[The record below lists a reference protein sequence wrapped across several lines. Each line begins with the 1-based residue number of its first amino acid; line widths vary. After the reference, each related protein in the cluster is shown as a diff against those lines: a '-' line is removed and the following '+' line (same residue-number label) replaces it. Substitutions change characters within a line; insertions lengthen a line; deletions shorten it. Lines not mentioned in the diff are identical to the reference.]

1 MNQIEILR
9 NQIIKQVKT
18 CTDVDLLD
26 LLLKLF
32 PSECNQ

>member
-1 MNQIEILR
+1 MKQIEILR

-26 LLLKLF
+26 LILKLF
-32 PSECNQ
+32 PAKCEQ